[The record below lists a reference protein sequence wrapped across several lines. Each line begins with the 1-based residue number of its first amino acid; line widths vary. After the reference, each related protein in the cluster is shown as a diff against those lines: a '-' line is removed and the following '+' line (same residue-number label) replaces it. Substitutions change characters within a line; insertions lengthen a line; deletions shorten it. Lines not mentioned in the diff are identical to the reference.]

1 MSHIQ
6 RYGLLLW
13 LTLKSYMKPAYF
25 LIFILLAPASLGL
38 IAGLGNRANLT
49 NDVHVAIVDQLEDAD
64 SAAMIDY
71 FRDNHWDVLLTDHA
85 SAQQWLKY
93 GEIDAIITIKPELKD
108 YLAGNNRVRYVEV
121 EQEQS
126 SLMQLSLMMTITA
139 YGDSEQLVREF
150 ADELADLAGKQG
162 QDPVAIRAQYYE
174 RMAEYENGLAQD
186 PVAFE
191 NRIDQPRQT
200 VLVGDYSL
208 LLLYLAVAAVS
219 QTSLLERP
227 IRRLLAVPG
236 AFRADFTAIYVVH
249 YVSGFLQ
256 ILVYSLAMAGA
267 SGRPIMPASL
277 LTLAVYLLCVMT
289 LAFWLLLMPK
299 DTRLFCGLFL
309 VFLLALFGGILF
321 PLPGNTMVKFGQYTP
336 LGWAMAAL
344 SGLETDLPHSLI
356 ALICLVLTLTGLLA
370 VREQGRKQSRI

>member
-1 MSHIQ
+1 MRHIQ

-49 NDVHVAIVDQLEDAD
+49 RDVRVAIVDQLEDAD

-150 ADELADLAGKQG
+150 ADELADLAVKQG
-162 QDPVAIRAQYYE
+162 QDPEAIRAQYYD

-236 AFRADFTAIYVVH
+236 AFWADFTAIYVVH
-249 YVSGFLQ
+249 YLSGFLQ

-309 VFLLALFGGILF
+309 IFLLALFGGILF
-321 PLPGNTMVKFGQYTP
+321 PLPGNTMIKFGQFTP

-370 VREQGRKQSRI
+370 VREQGRRQSRI